1 MPETPVKT
9 GFGFADYLLYLNRKA
24 IGAVTFFTNGLD
36 PTPRSRQVPVI
47 AVNTAWNDEARTF
60 TLLHELGHLVART
73 DSACA
78 AGEPAEL
85 SDAWD
90 PVERWCQGFAAALL
104 SPKEALSS
112 DIAHSANRP
121 VGRSQGGRDRQ
132 AIQEHSLGRRTTELF
147 RQALAGDVV
156 ARAEAL
162 TYLDIPDQA
171 LDLLGARRTD
181 SFASRDVAV
190 K

>member
-24 IGAVTFFTNGLD
+24 IGAVTNGLD

-85 SDAWD
+85 SAAWD
-90 PVERWCQGFAAALL
+90 PEERWCEVFAAALL
-104 SPKEALSS
+104 SPEEALSS
-112 DIAHSANRP
+112 GIAHSANRP

-132 AIQEHSLGRRTTELF
+132 AIQEHSLGGRTTQQS
-147 RQALAGDVV
+147 RRALADDVI
-156 ARAEAL
+156 ARSEAL